1 MNAIISLCH
10 FCELHGPSVI
20 TCTQAFHSPEP
31 GTSCESAQQ
40 ASVPTDREQPN
51 SWDCLRDSWNDD
63 CLSNAASVSAPA
75 SPTLCSSEK
84 QRSDN
89 CEVIATGTFLR
100 LQGRFFAVNV
110 ALIWCLCVRGVW
122 KIFLTFSKVMGNSI
136 KWTRELTRHR
146 VKELIAIKKTN
157 DTKIFK
163 AKVNREAKFNT
174 ESDDNSKK

>member
-100 LQGRFFAVNV
+100 LQGSFFCCECRTNLMSVCT
-110 ALIWCLCVRGVW
+110 WCVENLFD
-122 KIFLTFSKVMGNSI
+122 I
-136 KWTRELTRHR
+136 
-146 VKELIAIKKTN
+146 
-157 DTKIFK
+157 
-163 AKVNREAKFNT
+163 
-174 ESDDNSKK
+174 